1 MLEDKAFDFSAE
13 IDPDYVRQ
21 TAPDPNR
28 PARITTKRAWFMSL
42 LIPVLSILAS
52 AYPIVNALIFPLTI
66 LGVIFGG
73 IVPLVMIIRGRID
86 TSKFFLGKMILL
98 AALVGGIIFVVNV
111 WCHISWLD
119 DELCIIITPIVLAL
133 AEIIFAATRKTDRK
147 TKLCLALSSVAWVYL
162 GASVNFALVFIR
174 F

>member
-1 MLEDKAFDFSAE
+1 MPEDKTFDFSVE

-21 TAPDPNR
+21 TAPDPNA

-42 LIPVLSILAS
+42 LIPVLAI
-52 AYPIVNALIFPLTI
+52 AYPIAYFLIIFPLA
-66 LGVIFGG
+66 IFGLIIGG

-98 AALVGGIIFVVNV
+98 AATVGGIFLVDAS
-111 WCHISWLD
+111 WTSISWLD
-119 DELCIIITPIVLAL
+119 EELCTIITPIVLAL

-162 GASVNFALVFIR
+162 GASVNFALAFIR

>member
-1 MLEDKAFDFSAE
+1 MPEDKTFDFSVE

-21 TAPDPNR
+21 TAPDPNA
-28 PARITTKRAWFMSL
+28 PVRITTKRAWFMSL
-42 LIPVLSILAS
+42 LIPVLAILES
-52 AYPIVNALIFPLTI
+52 MYPIIFPSTI
-66 LGVIFGG
+66 PGVIIGG

-98 AALVGGIIFVVNV
+98 AATVGGIIFVVNV
-111 WCHISWLD
+111 WIGDTWLD
-119 DELCIIITPIVLAL
+119 EDLCTIITPIVLVL

-147 TKLCLALSSVAWVYL
+147 TKLCLALSSVAWVFL
-162 GASVNFALVFIR
+162 GASINYELIFIS